1 MTFYLYVAAAT
12 ALILLILIGEL
23 VVDLA
28 VSVVRD
34 FWPGCTCLQALP
46 SEHERRPIRRGL
58 QALVVVGLGLLLA
71 TRR

>member
-1 MTFYLYVAAAT
+1 MTFCLCVAAAT
-12 ALILLILIGEL
+12 ALILLMLIGEL
-23 VVDLA
+23 VVDVV

-34 FWPGCTCLQALP
+34 FRPGCCLQALP

-71 TRR
+71 IRR